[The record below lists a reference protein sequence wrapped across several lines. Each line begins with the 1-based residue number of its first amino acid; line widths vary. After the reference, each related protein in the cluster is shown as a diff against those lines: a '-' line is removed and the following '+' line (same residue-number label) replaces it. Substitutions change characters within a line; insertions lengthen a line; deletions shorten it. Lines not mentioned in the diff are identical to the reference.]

1 MVAARFVWH
10 GMNKQVG
17 MWAKTCLSCQKAK
30 VQFLLHSNMASYQT
44 AGSSVFM
51 LIS

>member
-10 GMNKQVG
+10 DMNKQVG
-17 MWAKTCLSCQKAK
+17 MWAKNCLSCQKAK
-30 VQFLLHSNMASYQT
+30 VHLNMASYQT